1 MWFNKHTFQ
10 YKEIRCLDCKH
21 CNAELKKCYPES
33 RDCDSEYDLTDE
45 DIYEYHKNN
54 CDFYNMDF

>member
-45 DIYEYHKNN
+45 DIYEYHK
-54 CDFYNMDF
+54 